1 MAKLK
6 IVEEDVAGPRRLLS
20 WDELHR
26 LQALPGVQRVN
37 SQSLPGV
44 GYFVTVTGTERG
56 VERVRKALGAK

>member
-26 LQALPGVQRVN
+26 LQALPGV
-37 SQSLPGV
+37 